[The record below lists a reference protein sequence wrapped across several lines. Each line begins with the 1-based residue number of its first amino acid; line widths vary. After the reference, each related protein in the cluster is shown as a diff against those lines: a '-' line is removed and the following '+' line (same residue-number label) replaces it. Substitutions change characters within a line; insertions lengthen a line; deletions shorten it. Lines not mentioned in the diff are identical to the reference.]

1 MSLGLS
7 TRNRKSTHP
16 PKPPRLTQKP
26 TDPPMTVDCES
37 LPRKTDLGGLDGGL
51 SSPKPDEPDPTDVTR
66 ERRSDLPRSTQIR
79 WRFGS
84 FWLDPAIRWKFSLKS
99 GLEVVFFA
107 SILWLSHR
115 SEEKS
120 TDPAKIRRW
129 NGSSRS
135 NLGLRWSFLLRSRGC
150 HINPK
155 KNQQIQWRFGEIRWR
170 FGDFRWRFSENL
182 EVETHSDFNRP
193 DRCPPEPDLTR
204 PKVVGDRRRVVQPPT
219 QCERVGSG

>member
-16 PKPPRLTQKP
+16 PKPPRLTRKP
-26 TDPPMTVDCES
+26 TDLPVTVDGRS
-37 LPRKTDLGGLDGGL
+37 LPRKTDLGGLDGRF
-51 SSPKPDEPDPTDVTR
+51 SSPKPDEPNPTDVTR

-84 FWLDPAIRWKFSLKS
+84 FWLDLAIRWKFSLKS

-107 SILWLSHR
+107 SIPWSSHR

-129 NGSSRS
+129 DGSSRS

-155 KNQQIQWRFGEIRWR
+155 KNQQIQRRFNKDSVRSGEDLVI
-170 FGDFRWRFSENL
+170 
-182 EVETHSDFNRP
+182 SDE
-193 DRCPPEPDLTR
+193 DSV
-204 PKVVGDRRRVVQPPT
+204 KI
-219 QCERVGSG
+219 